1 MKMNEIE
8 KIIQELKKS
17 PLFYLF
23 VSSRELF
30 HSNFWYW
37 LSTLNPQATAELFI
51 DNNSIAENQYFHRE
65 YNQSNGKEKAKVDL
79 FITDLHDFN
88 IVIENKV
95 KDFPKIEQLDRI
107 RKSFAEINSDFVLT
121 TLFHCD
127 DIVFDGWRIIT
138 YKKIAEQINS
148 SDFTENDYYKRLID
162 DYKQL
167 TQSLVHLTELLSV
180 DQKYNFA
187 ISHNKDLF
195 NKLNELKLW
204 EGYQKL
210 RASHLITKYRERLKY
225 EMYVGYG
232 INNQK
237 ATIDFVLGLK
247 DNYRIGVQ
255 LEDNQFRKFIGGEK
269 HIKFAESLRTNDI
282 FFDSQWI
289 SPRKKTMLGYK
300 PDFQYQ
306 YEKID
311 ALSFEKLFRKIDN
324 EIQNIINTREEIESK
339 IPAAN
344 KALNPIAAGIS

>member
-1 MKMNEIE
+1 MNRIE
-8 KIIQELKKS
+8 HAIQNLKSS

-37 LSTLNPQATAELFI
+37 LSTLNPQATTELFT
-51 DNNSIAENQYFHRE
+51 DNNCTAKYLYFHRE
-65 YNQSNGKEKAKVDL
+65 YNQRNGNDKSKVDL
-79 FITDLHDFN
+79 YITDSKDTN

-107 RKSFAEINSDFVLT
+107 RNSFAETNSNFVLA

-127 DIVFDGWRIIT
+127 DITFDGWKIIS
-138 YKKIAEQINS
+138 YEKIADKINPQ
-148 SDFTENDYYKRLID
+148 DFTENDYYKNLID

-167 TQSLVHLTELLSV
+167 TQNLVQLTKLLSIE
-180 DQKYNFA
+180 QKFDFA

-195 NKLNELKLW
+195 YKLNEIKLW

-210 RASHLITKYRERLKY
+210 RASHLITKYQESNKY

-232 INNQK
+232 VNNQK
-237 ATIDFVLGLK
+237 ATIDFIIGVK

-255 LEDNQFRKFIGGEK
+255 LEDNQFRKFIGGKK
-269 HIKFAESLRTNDI
+269 HIEFAESLRTSDL
-282 FFDSQWI
+282 FFDSKWI

-306 YEKID
+306 YEKIEIQ
-311 ALSFEKLFRKIDN
+311 SFEDLFSKIDN
-324 EIQNIINTREEIESK
+324 EIQSIIDKREEIESK

-344 KALNPIAAGIS
+344 NV